1 MVGATYELWVA
12 GTVSPEDLRDLG
24 AVTVATERASVVLYG
39 DLADEAALFG
49 LLARVRTLG
58 LELLELRRLPA
69 LSPLGDPPEPDAD
82 EPGPAP

>member
-1 MVGATYELWVA
+1 MVGATYEMWVA

-24 AVTVATERASVVLYG
+24 AVTVATERAGVVLYG

-49 LLARVRTLG
+49 LLARVRALG

-69 LSPLGDPPEPDAD
+69 FSPLGDPADAD
-82 EPGPAP
+82 GDGPRLVP